1 MARNLDTALMRSFVV
16 VAETGRATRAASVL
30 HLTQGAVSQQIKR
43 LEESLGCE
51 LFRRDHERM
60 RLTEAGG
67 RLLAKGRGAVGGERL
82 LAKARRMLA
91 VNDEIWT
98 TMSGPQPKAEVRLGV
113 PHDMTGPFL
122 PQARRAFGRERPGV
136 RIVLQASTSGLIR
149 QALARDELDLG
160 LSHEHGCDTGGEVLF
175 TDQLLW
181 VGASG
186 GAAWRRDPLP
196 LLVGGPS
203 CAFRAP
209 VLEALARQ
217 GRDWEQPCECDDLL
231 REIAALEPDVAVGV
245 SLRSTLPAG
254 LAPVPAEAGLP
265 ALPTFNVDLYV
276 RRGKVAPAVEELALH
291 IKRRLVPLAAVA

>member
-43 LEESLGCE
+43 LEEGLGCE

-60 RLTEAGG
+60 RLTEA
-67 RLLAKGRGAVGGERL
+67 GERL

-98 TMSGPQPKAEVRLGV
+98 TMAGPQPKAEVRLGV

-122 PQARRAFGRERPGV
+122 PQALRAFGRERPGV

-160 LSHEHGCDTGGEVLF
+160 LSHEHGCDAGGEVLF

-186 GAAWRRDPLP
+186 GGAWRRDPLP

-203 CAFRAP
+203 CAFRVP

-231 REIAALEPDVAVGV
+231 REIAALEADVAVGV
-245 SLRSTLPAG
+245 FLRSTLPAG

-291 IKRRLVPLAAVA
+291 VKRRLLPLAAVA

>member
-60 RLTEAGG
+60 RLTEAG
-67 RLLAKGRGAVGGERL
+67 ERL

-98 TMSGPQPKAEVRLGV
+98 TMAGPQPKAEVRLGV

-122 PQARRAFGRERPGV
+122 PQALRAFGRERPGV

-160 LSHEHGCDTGGEVLF
+160 LSHEHGCDAGGEVLF
-175 TDQLLW
+175 TDPLVW

-186 GAAWRRDPLP
+186 GSAWRRDPLP

-231 REIAALEPDVAVGV
+231 RRMAALEADVAVGV
-245 SLRSTLPAG
+245 FLRSTLPAG

-291 IKRRLVPLAAVA
+291 IKRRLLPLAAVA

>member
-1 MARNLDTALMRSFVV
+1 MARNLDTALMRSFVL

-60 RLTEAGG
+60 RLTET
-67 RLLAKGRGAVGGERL
+67 GERL

-122 PQARRAFGRERPGV
+122 PQALRAFGRERPGV

-160 LSHEHGCDTGGEVLF
+160 LSHEHGCDAGGEVLF
-175 TDQLLW
+175 TDPLLW

-186 GAAWRRDPLP
+186 GSAWRRDPLP
-196 LLVGGPS
+196 LLIGGPS

-231 REIAALEPDVAVGV
+231 REIAALEADVAVGV
-245 SLRSTLPAG
+245 FLRSTLPAG